1 MSLRVAILFLCVLF
15 LIWSFY
21 RYKWDNCVGWELSQ
35 IFFFC
40 QIWPIHSIH
49 HLAIDEQDL
58 TFISIGTQTLRSFY
72 GLTMNVRDVPK
83 GEYKKMQPF
92 IRSRKFSPKV
102 SLMEHNLH
110 FCSTRLVT
118 RQQRPLRDQDPL
130 WQIPL
135 NAGTVRQ
142 REHCFSDPQPIWL
155 SARYTTVHASS
166 DWQRPKRI
174 FSLVVKP
181 SSQDI
186 EQN

>member
-1 MSLRVAILFLCVLF
+1 MRQLCWVRAF
-15 LIWSFY
+15 S
-21 RYKWDNCVGWELSQ
+21 N
-35 IFFFC
+35 FFFLSNMANS
-40 QIWPIHSIH
+40 QHPLSGYWWAGSYIHLNRNSNPQVFLWLNH
-49 HLAIDEQDL
+49 
-58 TFISIGTQTLRSFY
+58 
-72 GLTMNVRDVPK
+72 VRDVPK

-118 RQQRPLRDQDPL
+118 GQQRPLTDQDPL

-135 NAGTVRQ
+135 NAGTARQ
-142 REHCFSDPQPIWL
+142 REHCFSDPQPIWQ

-166 DWQRPKRI
+166 DWQRPERI
-174 FSLVVKP
+174 FSLVLKP